1 MYRYKYMSQCL
12 WAGENCKYGKDIS
25 LSLHAVL
32 RVVIVGERKP
42 RQKNTR

>member
-12 WAGENCKYGKDIS
+12 WRGENCKYGKDIS

-32 RVVIVGERKP
+32 QVVIVAERK
-42 RQKNTR
+42 

>member
-1 MYRYKYMSQCL
+1 MYRYKYMSQRL

-32 RVVIVGERKP
+32 RVFIVGERKA
-42 RQKNTR
+42 R